1 MTSCAISGRPSQWAR
16 LDAAEDRARLAE
28 AAAIRAESERALL
41 AAAEQRAADSCA
53 TAQAEK
59 AKLEAS
65 RDAAFA
71 MKAAREAGAYSRPLF
86 SSA

>member
-1 MTSCAISGRPSQWAR
+1 MMNCFQGLISISTLRR
-16 LDAAEDRARLAE
+16 YT
-28 AAAIRAESERALL
+28 
-41 AAAEQRAADSCA
+41 AEQRAADSCA